1 MNSSTALAAEPDAGR
16 LREDHAKRWLDGI
29 RRGDSSALEEF
40 YRGWFDRMVVQAR
53 RLTRRDEDFALD
65 VVQDAMTRLIDKPP
79 ALESEAQL
87 ALWLK
92 RTLLSAAIDRL
103 RKERRARERE
113 SSRGVA
119 GGEAAVGEHGGP
131 HASAALQEQLAWLEE
146 SLRALPS
153 SDRALLRMRF
163 GQGAT
168 LNVAGDDAGMSPG
181 AAHGRVRR
189 VLEGLREKAR
199 EIFR

>member
-1 MNSSTALAAEPDAGR
+1 MNSSTAIAAEPDAGR

-29 RRGDSSALEEF
+29 RRGDSSALEEL
-40 YRGWFDRMVVQAR
+40 YRGWFDRMVAQAR

-79 ALESEAQL
+79 ALETEGQL
-87 ALWLK
+87 AVWLQ

-113 SSRGVA
+113 SRSGRTE
-119 GGEAAVGEHGGP
+119 GEAVGEHRGP
-131 HASAALQEQLAWLEE
+131 HGSAALQEQLAWLEE
-146 SLRALPS
+146 SLRALPA

-168 LNVAGDDAGMSPG
+168 LHVAGSDGGITPG

-189 VLEGLREKAR
+189 VLENLRNKVR
-199 EIFR
+199 EIFQ